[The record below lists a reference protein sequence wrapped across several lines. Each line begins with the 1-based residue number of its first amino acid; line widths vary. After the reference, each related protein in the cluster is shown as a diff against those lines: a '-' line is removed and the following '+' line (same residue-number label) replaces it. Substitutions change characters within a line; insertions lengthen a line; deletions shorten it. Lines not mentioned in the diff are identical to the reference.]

1 MPKLKCEC
9 SEVINLSGVPS
20 RDQYLMIYDEEYDNY
35 SGLIDAEILYN
46 KMTIVVKC
54 PLCSRLYIY
63 NEGFNSPPV
72 VYCLE

>member
-1 MPKLKCEC
+1 MPRLKCEC
-9 SEVINLSGVPS
+9 SKVINLSGVPS
-20 RDQYLMIYDEEYDNY
+20 RDQYLLISDKEYDSY
-35 SGLIDAEILYN
+35 SGLIDAEMLYS

-63 NEGFNSPPV
+63 NDGFNSPPA

>member
-9 SEVINLSGVPS
+9 SEVINLGGVPS
-20 RDQYLMIYDEEYDNY
+20 RHQYLMISDKEYDNY
-35 SGLIDAEILYN
+35 SGLIDAEMLYS

-54 PLCSRLYIY
+54 PVCGRLYIY
-63 NEGFNSPPV
+63 NNGFNSPPV